1 MKHTFVVAVYV
12 AHTKACLLCIVALVY
27 VFLGLPAALFPLF
40 LFGLCTFSS
49 PPSLKC
55 LHTSGKG

>member
-1 MKHTFVVAVYV
+1 MFLWFAVCVARV
-12 AHTKACLLCIVALVY
+12 KASLLCIVALVY
-27 VFLGLPAALFPLF
+27 VFVGLPAALFSCL